1 MRDGRVMAVDMSRAP
16 KAQLPGA
23 CRRASLGRRLGHGAA
38 WLMFALAAPAHAFLS
53 KEIMDAIDIV
63 SGIRGVK
70 SPAEM
75 ARAEALTFKHNKDIN
90 LAAIKGEV
98 EPELYQRVQDKF
110 EAKNRDFVQQA
121 AKEGGLEARTQA
133 KKPGAPEVH
142 NPGTDTDIIVE
153 SGKSGQMITEKQI
166 RTTEDAYQKKV
177 REYLNESGVP
187 TPDDVKVNTDTDFMP
202 HPDHTTPEEFTR
214 INKGINERG
223 GTAYESPGAAKVE
236 AKMRPPKGQD
246 IPPLSVEE
254 TGAYVAEMQN
264 LANHK
269 LEAAGKLEAE
279 ADLVRPSNPAKAQ
292 KLDAEAQ
299 LLRSQGSKYIDRID
313 KVTDVLVNQNGV
325 PRTSRPNDDLVAAG
339 KSIAG
344 GRGTGSKAGADVIGD
359 LGSLAVNRGVKEY
372 SETLARIAAKDPAQ
386 AAAAQKQIAEQI
398 KHMSPEMREKVMGKA
413 REAYT
418 KSGGLDPEGFEKG
431 LTTKARTAA
440 ADYRKTHPEGAH
452 DGPAKTGTPDKPVTA
467 DKPGAPDKPATPD
480 KPGTTARPGTP
491 DGPDAPKRPA
501 TPDPTVKPGAPEVP
515 NTKTRIVEG
524 IGTIMVISDIG
535 NACETLEK
543 YLGGEISGAEAA
555 EVLVDQTLTL
565 GLIGAGKKVASSWD
579 TFWEQNETLR
589 QANKQNV
596 VAYFTQW
603 EIQLRKAG
611 LSAAD
616 ARRLVSRAMSSGD
629 SSLLERVADRLAED
643 GVTVTRPTLQ
653 VDGFAWGEAGKE
665 ILEQGVDTVTGIVKG
680 AAHGVWYIVAAPSRV
695 VEAWAQGELAEAEL
709 EYQSASQE
717 AWMRAKLFQRLLK
730 AGVKPRDALAAIN
743 DYFGGDMKKLRD
755 MFRKLRGGYVT
766 SHHSQK
772 DWYCTNRPSIDAPV
786 ALPPILNRGAS
797 TGGK

>member
-1 MRDGRVMAVDMSRAP
+1 MRHGRVEAAGVAETRAPGRSGADGR
-16 KAQLPGA
+16 KT
-23 CRRASLGRRLGHGAA
+23 RRWRLGHGAV
-38 WLMFALAAPAHAFLS
+38 WLLLACAGPAHAFLS

-70 SPAEM
+70 SPAEL

-110 EAKNRDFVQQA
+110 EAKNREFVQQA
-121 AKEGGLEARTQA
+121 ARDAGLEAKTQA

-153 SGKSGQMITEKQI
+153 SGKPGQMITEQQI
-166 RTTEDAYQKKV
+166 RNTEDAYQKKV
-177 REYLNESGVP
+177 REYLNDSGVP
-187 TPDDVKVNTDTDFMP
+187 APDDVKVNTDTDFMP
-202 HPDHTTPEEFTR
+202 HPDHTTPEEFTK

-246 IPPLSVEE
+246 IPPLSIEE
-254 TGAYVAEMQN
+254 TGAYVSEMQN

-269 LEAAGKLEAE
+269 IEAAGKLEAD
-279 ADLVRPSNPAKAQ
+279 ADAIRRSNPAKAQ
-292 KLDAEAQ
+292 QLDAEAQ

-313 KVTDVLVNQNGV
+313 KVTDVMVNQNGV

-339 KSIAG
+339 RSIAG

-413 REAYT
+413 RQAYT
-418 KSGGLDPEGFEKG
+418 NSGGLDPDGFGKG
-431 LTTKARTAA
+431 LNSKTGSAA
-440 ADYRKTHPEGAH
+440 AEYRKTHPEGTH
-452 DGPAKTGTPDKPVTA
+452 DGPARTATPEKTGTPDKPVTG
-467 DKPGAPDKPATPD
+467 DTPGGTGKPATAD
-480 KPGTTARPGTP
+480 GPGGTKRPG
-491 DGPDAPKRPA
+491 A
-501 TPDPTVKPGAPEVP
+501 PDPTVKTGAPEVP
-515 NTKTRIVEG
+515 NTRTRITEG
-524 IGTIMVISDIG
+524 IGTVMVISDIG

-543 YLGGEISGAEAA
+543 YLSGEISGAEAA

-589 QANKQNV
+589 QANRQNV
-596 VAYFTQW
+596 VAYYTQW

-616 ARRLVSRAMSSGD
+616 ARRLVSQAMASGD
-629 SSLLERVADRLAED
+629 SSLLERVADRFAED
-643 GVTVTRPTLQ
+643 GIPVTRPTLQ
-653 VDGFAWGEAGKE
+653 VDGFAWTETGKE
-665 ILEQGVDTVTGIVKG
+665 ILEQGVDTVTGIVTG
-680 AAHGVWYIVAAPSRV
+680 AVNGVWYIVAAPSRV

-709 EYQSASQE
+709 EFQSASQE
-717 AWMRAKLFQRLLK
+717 AWMKAKLFQRLIK

-743 DYFGGDMKKLRD
+743 DYFAGDMKQLRD

>member
-1 MRDGRVMAVDMSRAP
+1 MAVDTADTPTVRRSAVRT
-16 KAQLPGA
+16 
-23 CRRASLGRRLGHGAA
+23 RASLGRRLGHGAA
-38 WLMFALAAPAHAFLS
+38 WLMLALAAPAHAFLS

-63 SGIRGVK
+63 SGVRGAK
-70 SPAEM
+70 SPGDLE
-75 ARAEALTFKHNKDIN
+75 RAEALVFKNNRNIN
-90 LAAIKGEV
+90 LAAVKGEV

-110 EAKNRDFVQQA
+110 EAKNREFVQQA
-121 AKEGGLEARTQA
+121 AKEGGLEAKTQA

-153 SGKSGQMITEKQI
+153 SGKPGQMITADQI
-166 RTTEDAYQKKV
+166 KNTEDAYQKKV
-177 REYLNESGVP
+177 REYLNKSGVP
-187 TPDDVKVNTDTDFMP
+187 APEGVRIETDTDFMP
-202 HPDHTTPEEFTR
+202 HPDHTTPEEFTK

-279 ADLVRPSNPAKAQ
+279 ADLVRRSNPAKAQ

-313 KVTDVLVNQNGV
+313 KVTDVMVTQNGV

-339 KSIAG
+339 RNIAG

-372 SETLARIAAKDPAQ
+372 SETLARIAAKDPAR

-418 KSGGLDPEGFEKG
+418 RSGGLDPEGFDKG
-431 LTTKARTAA
+431 LAGKTKTAA

-452 DGPAKTGTPDKPVTA
+452 DGPAKTGTPDKP
-467 DKPGAPDKPATPD
+467 ATPD
-480 KPGTTARPGTP
+480 KPGGTGKPGTP
-491 DGPDAPKRPA
+491 DGPDTPKRPGA
-501 TPDPTVKPGAPEVP
+501 PDPTVKPGAPEVP
-515 NTKTRIVEG
+515 NTKTRVVEG

-616 ARRLVSRAMSSGD
+616 ARRLVSQAMSSGD
-629 SSLLERVADRLAED
+629 ASQLERVADRLAED
-643 GVTVTRPTLQ
+643 GIPVTRPTLQ
-653 VDGFAWGEAGKE
+653 VDGFAWGETGKE
-665 ILEQGVDTVTGIVKG
+665 ILEQGVDTVTGIVTG
-680 AAHGVWYIVAAPSRV
+680 AINGVRYIVAAPSRV

-717 AWMRAKLFQRLLK
+717 AWMRAKLFQRLIK

-786 ALPPILNRGAS
+786 ALPPFLNRGAA

>member
-16 KAQLPGA
+16 KARLQGWR
-23 CRRASLGRRLGHGAA
+23 RRAAPGRRLAHGAA
-38 WLMFALAAPAHAFLS
+38 WLMLALAAPAHAFLP

-75 ARAEALTFKHNKDIN
+75 SRAEALTFKHNKDIN

-121 AKEGGLEARTQA
+121 ARDSGLEAKTQA

-153 SGKSGQMITEKQI
+153 SGKPGEMITEKQI
-166 RTTEDAYQKKV
+166 RNTEDAYQRKV
-177 REYLNESGVP
+177 REYLNDSGVP

-202 HPDHTTPEEFTR
+202 HPDHTTPEEFTK

-254 TGAYVAEMQN
+254 SGAYVSEMQN

-269 LEAAGKLEAE
+269 IEAAGKLEAE
-279 ADLVRPSNPAKAQ
+279 ADAIRRSNPAKAQ

-313 KVTDVLVNQNGV
+313 KVTDVMVKQNGV
-325 PRTSRPNDDLVAAG
+325 SRTGRPNDDLVAAG

-418 KSGGLDPEGFEKG
+418 KSGGRDPDGFGKD
-431 LTTKARTAA
+431 LTSKTGSAA
-440 ADYRKTHPEGAH
+440 AEYRKTHPEGTH
-452 DGPAKTGTPDKPVTA
+452 DGPGKTATSEKTGTPDKPVTG
-467 DKPGAPDKPATPD
+467 DKPGGTGKPATAD
-480 KPGTTARPGTP
+480 GPGGTKRPG
-491 DGPDAPKRPA
+491 
-501 TPDPTVKPGAPEVP
+501 TPDPTVKTGAPEVP
-515 NTKTRIVEG
+515 NTRTRITEG

-579 TFWEQNETLR
+579 TFWDQHETLR

-596 VAYFTQW
+596 VAYYTQW

-616 ARRLVSRAMSSGD
+616 ARRLVSQAMASGD
-629 SSLLERVADRLAED
+629 SSQLERVADRLAED
-643 GVTVTRPTLQ
+643 GISVTRPTLQ
-653 VDGFAWGEAGKE
+653 VDGFAWTETGKE
-665 ILEQGVDTVTGIVKG
+665 ILEQGVDTVTGIVTG
-680 AAHGVWYIVAAPSRV
+680 AVHGVWYIVAAPSRV

-717 AWMRAKLFQRLLK
+717 AWMKAKLFQRLLK

-743 DYFGGDMKKLRD
+743 DYFAGDMKKLRD